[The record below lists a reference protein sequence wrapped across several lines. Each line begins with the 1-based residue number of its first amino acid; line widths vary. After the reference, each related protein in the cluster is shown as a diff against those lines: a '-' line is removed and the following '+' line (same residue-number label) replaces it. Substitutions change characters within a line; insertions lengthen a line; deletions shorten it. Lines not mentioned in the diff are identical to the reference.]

1 MRIEFVRT
9 GGFAGLRMATT
20 IDIDSLPPEE
30 AQEIQDALEEAHFFN
45 LPPEL
50 NDIDINRG
58 VDRFQ
63 YEITVEDGGQKHT
76 IQAGETALP
85 EHLQPLVKKLEW
97 LARTHR
103 R

>member
-20 IDIDSLPPEE
+20 IDVDSLPPEE
-30 AQEIQDALEEAHFFN
+30 AQEIQDALEEAHFFA

-50 NDIDINRG
+50 HEETRG

-63 YEITVEDGGQKHT
+63 YEITVDDGAQKHT
-76 IQAGETALP
+76 VQTGETALP
-85 EHLQPLVKKLEW
+85 EHLQPLVQKLEQY
-97 LARTHR
+97 ARTHR

>member
-20 IDIDSLPPEE
+20 IDIDTLPPEE
-30 AQEIQDALEEAHFFN
+30 AQELQDALEEAHFFN
-45 LPPEL
+45 QPPEL
-50 NDIDINRG
+50 LEESRG

-63 YEITVEDGGQKHT
+63 YEITVDDGNRQYT
-76 IQAGETALP
+76 IQAGDSSLP
-85 EHLQPLVKKLEW
+85 EHLQPLVQKLEW

>member
-20 IDIDSLPPEE
+20 IDIDSLPPED
-30 AQEIQDALEEAHFFN
+30 AQEIQDALEEAHFFS

-50 NDIDINRG
+50 NDVSRG

-63 YEITVEDGGQKHT
+63 YEITVDDGDQKHT
-76 IQAGETALP
+76 VQGGETALP
-85 EHLQPLVKKLEW
+85 EHLQPLVQKLEW